1 MKTQK
6 FILALL
12 LIFTFTSCGNQ
23 NDSKQHSISKDQSVE
38 NKNRDLTS
46 DSRNDDISPNST
58 NGKIAPNQKN
68 NIPSPELKNKSTPMN
83 STTDN
88 SNAELQGEVKLSS
101 TIEYPSLKTEP
112 MIIRKGTMN
121 IEIENYPESEKE
133 MFRIINNL
141 NGYVSNSGSNINT
154 SGRKQGKIDIRIQGK
169 DFDALINEISK
180 TGKVMSLDI
189 NSSDVTDEFI
199 DLEAR
204 VVTQKALEERLINL
218 LNERTAKLTDVV
230 EVEEKLADVRSHIE
244 SMQGRMRFLKNQ
256 AEYSTLTISFFEPYF
271 PQTTTSS
278 GFFYELSGAFKE
290 GLEGLTDVIAGLIT
304 FTIATSPLIILFL
317 LILYITR
324 KFYLKWKIRRETVNV
339 QTS

>member
-12 LIFTFTSCGNQ
+12 LIFTFTSCSNQ

-38 NKNRDLTS
+38 NKNRDITS
-46 DSRNDDISPNST
+46 NSRNDEIAPNTT
-58 NGKIAPNQKN
+58 NGKISPNQ
-68 NIPSPELKNKSTPMN
+68 KNKSTPLN
-83 STTDN
+83 STTN
-88 SNAELQGEVKLSS
+88 SNSELQGEVKLSS
-101 TIEYPSLKTEP
+101 TVEYPSLKTEP

-141 NGYVSNSGSNINT
+141 NGYVSNSGSNVNT

-204 VVTQKALEERLINL
+204 VITQKALEERLINL

-304 FTIATSPLIILFL
+304 FTVATSPLIILFL
-317 LILYITR
+317 LTFYITR
-324 KFYLKWKIRRETVNV
+324 KFYLKWKIRKASVNI

>member
-12 LIFTFTSCGNQ
+12 LIFTFTSCSNQ
-23 NDSKQHSISKDQSVE
+23 NDSKQHSISKDQSIE
-38 NKNRDLTS
+38 NKNRDITS
-46 DSRNDDISPNST
+46 NSRNDEIAPNTT
-58 NGKIAPNQKN
+58 NGKISPNQ
-68 NIPSPELKNKSTPMN
+68 KNKSTPLN
-83 STTDN
+83 STTN
-88 SNAELQGEVKLSS
+88 SNSELQGEVKLSS
-101 TIEYPSLKTEP
+101 TVEYPSLKTEP

-141 NGYVSNSGSNINT
+141 NGYVSNSGSNVNT

-204 VVTQKALEERLINL
+204 VITQKALEERLINL

-304 FTIATSPLIILFL
+304 FTVATSPLIILFL
-317 LILYITR
+317 LTFYITR
-324 KFYLKWKIRRETVNV
+324 KFYLKWKIRKASVNI

>member
-12 LIFTFTSCGNQ
+12 LIFTFTSCSNQ

-38 NKNRDLTS
+38 NKNRDITS
-46 DSRNDDISPNST
+46 NSRNDEIAPNTT
-58 NGKIAPNQKN
+58 NGKISPNQ
-68 NIPSPELKNKSTPMN
+68 KNKSTPLN
-83 STTDN
+83 STTN
-88 SNAELQGEVKLSS
+88 SNSELQGEVKLSS
-101 TIEYPSLKTEP
+101 TVEYPSLKTEP

-141 NGYVSNSGSNINT
+141 NGYVSNSGSNVNT

-204 VVTQKALEERLINL
+204 VITQKALEERLINL

-290 GLEGLTDVIAGLIT
+290 GLVGLTEVISGLIT
-304 FTIATSPLIILFL
+304 FTVATSPLIILFL
-317 LILYITR
+317 LTFYITR
-324 KFYLKWKIRRETVNV
+324 KFYLKWKIRKASVNI